1 MHTRILASLILY
13 QVTMLGYFG
22 TKEFYYAPFLIP
34 LILLSLTFGYVC
46 SQKFYRFFRDAALEV
61 ACRELKEAPNMEQ
74 IFRAY
79 IPPSLSSEKIDD
91 EDYEDALSQVSRS
104 GSFV

>member
-13 QVTMLGYFG
+13 QLTMLGYFG
-22 TKEFYYAPFLIP
+22 AKKFYYAPFLIP
-34 LILLSLTFGYVC
+34 LIILSLTFGYVC

-61 ACRELKEAPNMEQ
+61 ACCELKEAPNMEQ

-79 IPPSLSSEKIDD
+79 IPLSLSSEKIDD
-91 EDYEDALSQVSRS
+91 EDFQDALSQVSRS